1 MRNNALSYMRSALI
15 VILACLA
22 VYGANEVKTLNDE
35 NIKLKEQINVA
46 SKKNGDLEK
55 RLEDKSK
62 QIEELTNKVSELE
75 EKIN

>member
-22 VYGANEVKTLNDE
+22 VYGANEVKTLNNE

-62 QIEELTNKVSELE
+62 QIEKLTNKVSELE

>member
-1 MRNNALSYMRSALI
+1 MRNNALSYMGSALI
-15 VILACLA
+15 VILTCLA
-22 VYGANEVKTLNDE
+22 VYGANEVKTLNNE
-35 NIKLKEQINVA
+35 NIKLKDQINVA

-75 EKIN
+75 DKIN